1 MFTLDAFL
9 TVINLIDNNIFYD
22 QPFNG
27 LSIVINTIKLF
38 SKE

>member
-22 QPFNG
+22 LPFNG